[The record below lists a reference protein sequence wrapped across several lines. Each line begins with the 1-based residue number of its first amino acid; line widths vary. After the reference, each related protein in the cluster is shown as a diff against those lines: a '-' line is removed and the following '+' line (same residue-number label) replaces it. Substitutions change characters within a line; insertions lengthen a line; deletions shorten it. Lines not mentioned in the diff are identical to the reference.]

1 MTLDVRSKLDTTST
15 RLLLF
20 SKNEDDNTFFKVSR
34 KFYKLCNNERQTQ
47 WLVPVMSAPGS
58 WWRRSPNWRSAWAA
72 RWESSQNF
80 ITMRIYGL
88 EVRREGMVCSLAAHR
103 GQRLTLERGYQR
115 NHNRYNIAKTPS
127 FRKFFKRLLLMV
139 CAMFHLWLD
148 KHTLHLLCVWTVVFC
163 QFSCCFQN
171 CRNE

>member
-1 MTLDVRSKLDTTST
+1 MALDVRSKLVTTSM
-15 RLLLF
+15 RLWLF
-20 SKNEDDNTFFKVSR
+20 SKNEDGNTFFKASR

-47 WLVPVMSAPGS
+47 WLVPVMSVPGS
-58 WWRRSPNWRSAWAA
+58 WRRRSPHWSSAWAA
-72 RWESSQNF
+72 RRESSQSL
-80 ITMRIYGL
+80 ITMRIYRQ
-88 EVRREGMVCSLAAHR
+88 EVRREGMACSLAAHR

-148 KHTLHLLCVWTVVFC
+148 KHTLHLHCVWTVVFC
-163 QFSCCFQN
+163 LFSCCFQN
-171 CRNE
+171 CRSE